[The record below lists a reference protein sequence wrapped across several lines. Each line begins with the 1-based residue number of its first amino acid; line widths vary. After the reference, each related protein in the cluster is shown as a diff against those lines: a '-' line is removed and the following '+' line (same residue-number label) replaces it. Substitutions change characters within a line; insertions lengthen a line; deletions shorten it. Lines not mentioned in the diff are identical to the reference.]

1 MIKLLT
7 VSQEAMDGLHKK
19 DKRLGAYIDSVGP
32 LTREGITDPYE
43 ALLDCIIAQQVS
55 SKVAITMS
63 KRFFSKYPLGDPKT
77 VANEPIEELRSL
89 GFSGSKANYLQ
100 GIAKIRNE
108 KTVDF
113 DNLGSKSTQEIMD
126 ILLPIK
132 GIGRWTVEM
141 LLIFTYEKQDV
152 LSFGD
157 LAIRR
162 GIERI
167 YHKKECTKE
176 LFDTLYKRYAPY
188 QTVASFYL
196 WHASISP
203 VNIPYIHQ
211 TKTSR

>member
-1 MIKLLT
+1 
-7 VSQEAMDGLHKK
+7 MDGLRRK

-32 LTREGITDPYE
+32 LTREGIVDPYE

-63 KRFFSKYPLGDPKT
+63 KRFFAKYPLGDPEK
-77 VANEPIEELRSL
+77 VAHDPIEEIRAL
-89 GFSGSKANYLQ
+89 GFSGSKAAYLQ
-100 GIAKIRNE
+100 GIAKVRHE
-108 KTVDF
+108 GSVDF
-113 DNLGSKSTQEIMD
+113 DTLGSKSTPEIMD
-126 ILLPIK
+126 ILLPLK

-141 LLIFTYEKQDV
+141 LLIFTNEKQDV

-162 GIERI
+162 GIERL

-176 LFDTLYKRYAPY
+176 FFDTLYKRYAPY

-196 WHASISP
+196 WHASLSP
-203 VNIPYIHQ
+203 KNIPYVKQ
-211 TKTSR
+211 ATSGE

>member
-1 MIKLLT
+1 MIKELT
-7 VSQEAMDGLHKK
+7 VSQKAIDGLSKK
-19 DKRLGAYIDSVGP
+19 DKCLGAYIASVGP
-32 LTREGITDPYE
+32 LTREGISDPYE

-55 SKVAITMS
+55 SKVAVTMS
-63 KRFFSKYPLGDPKT
+63 KRFFDKYPLGDPEK
-77 VANEPIEELRSL
+77 VSSAPIEELRSL
-89 GFSGSKANYLQ
+89 GFSGSKASYLQ

-108 KTVDF
+108 GSIDF
-113 DNLGSKSTQEIMD
+113 DTLGDLSTQEIMD
-126 ILLPIK
+126 TLLPIK

-162 GIERI
+162 GIEKL

-176 LFDTLYKRYAPY
+176 FFATLHKRYAPY

-196 WHASISP
+196 WHASVSP
-203 VNIPYIHQ
+203 TDI
-211 TKTSR
+211 